1 MLNVPESAG
10 WTAFGILT
18 VNYKAKLNNSTAVN
32 AVGTATQAA
41 LLYHFNCALK
51 NHFNPAAAL

>member
-18 VNYKAKLNNSTAVN
+18 VNYKAELNNSTTVN
-32 AVGTATQAA
+32 AVSTATQAA

-51 NHFNPAAAL
+51 NHYNPATAL